1 MRADDDLTP
10 NTFQFPSVFVDEALA
25 GLSGPQLKV
34 LVYALRRLFGPERAE
49 RTFSMSDL
57 VAGRLDEDGRRLDY
71 GTGLTPDQ
79 AWEAVGE
86 LLAVGILAGN
96 VLSLSLSV
104 EDTIDWAALAGR
116 SAAALADRGRQTP

>member
-1 MRADDDLTP
+1 MRHEDDLTP

-25 GLSGPQLKV
+25 ALTGEQVKV
-34 LVYALRRLFGPERAE
+34 LVYALRRIFGPERTE

-71 GTGLTPDQ
+71 GAGLTPDQ

-86 LLAVGILAGN
+86 LLAMGILTGS
-96 VLSLSLSV
+96 VLDLSLSI
-104 EDTIDWAALAGR
+104 EDTIDWESLAAR
-116 SAAALADRGRQTP
+116 SAANLAGQGRQRR